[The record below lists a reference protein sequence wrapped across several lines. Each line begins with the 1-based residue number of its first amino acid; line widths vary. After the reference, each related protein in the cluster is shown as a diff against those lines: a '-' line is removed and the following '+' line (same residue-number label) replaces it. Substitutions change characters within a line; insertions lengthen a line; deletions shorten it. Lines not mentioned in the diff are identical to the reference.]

1 MCYNDFMSN
10 NKNTF
15 GIFSGMKILLVEDMA
30 FFQQIVRAMVEPTHL
45 DVDCVANGSEAVT
58 IFKQY
63 PNEYSLILMNIE
75 MPEMDGY
82 EATRLIR
89 DFNHPLAKSIPI
101 IAFTGHHY
109 DDVIEQCL
117 EAGMNAHIGRPISEA
132 DFIKELSKYLL
143 PEDE

>member
-1 MCYNDFMSN
+1 MN

-30 FFQQIVRAMVEPTHL
+30 FFQQIVKAMVEHTHL

-58 IFKQY
+58 LFKQY

-89 DFNHPLAKSIPI
+89 AFDHPVAKSIPI
-101 IAFTGHHY
+101 IAFTGHNY
-109 DDVIEQCL
+109 DDVIDECKA
-117 EAGMNAHIGRPISEA
+117 AGMNAHIGRPISESE
-132 DFIKELSKYLL
+132 FIQILCKYLL